1 MQHEQIALDY
11 EVTEQKEALYEAIA
25 ALLADALRQ
34 TEDAETHARTLLY
47 EALCRMWN
55 TLLGTTYRTREEIAM
70 LHGAYGLARDLLAG
84 MQDDDTPARTAAPQ
98 EMNGTLLES
107 LASVTSEEFQHQ
119 RDALICILTEGRLP
133 AAQPLAYLIAGQPGA
148 GKITMADLF
157 TGAHSGNI
165 IFISGDA
172 YRPFHPHIAELRA
185 HFGDDAVLH
194 TQEFAGR
201 MTEALIDALSA
212 QGYHLII
219 EGTLRTQEAPL
230 RTRELLAARGYR
242 VSLNVLAV
250 PPLLSYLGT
259 LRRYARMRE
268 FGMHPRRTPREHH
281 DRVVRDIA
289 ANLDALD
296 QMHRFDAIR
305 LYDRTGACLYEEN
318 QQGGSPAEALRR
330 AMARPFSAEERDDLR
345 RIYAPYVPED
355 LLDEALHSY

>member
-34 TEDAETHARTLLY
+34 NEDAETNARTLLY

-55 TLLGTTYRTREEIAM
+55 TLLGTTYRTRVEIAM
-70 LHGAYGLARDLLAG
+70 LCGAYALTRDLLTG
-84 MQDDDTPARTAAPQ
+84 IQNDSSAAPQ
-98 EMNGTLLES
+98 ATDSALLES

-119 RDALICILTEGRLP
+119 RDALIRILTEGRLP

-148 GKITMADLF
+148 GKTTMADLF
-157 TGAHSGNI
+157 TRAHAGNI

-250 PPLLSYLGT
+250 PPILSYLGT

-268 FGMHPRRTPREHH
+268 FGMHPRRTPRDHH
-281 DRVVRDIA
+281 DHVVRDIA